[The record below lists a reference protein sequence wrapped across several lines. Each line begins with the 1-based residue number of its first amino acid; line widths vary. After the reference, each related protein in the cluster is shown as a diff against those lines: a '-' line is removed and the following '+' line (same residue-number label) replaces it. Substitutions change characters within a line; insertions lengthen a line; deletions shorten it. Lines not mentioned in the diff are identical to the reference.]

1 MKRSSGFYNWAWDT
15 VVGCKNGCWYCYAKH
30 IVEKNHRRKFEDVM
44 YYNDLWN
51 EPAKVPPS
59 VIFVNHFA
67 DIMGD
72 WVPKEWI
79 QKVIDTAW
87 KFNEH
92 NFLFMTKN
100 PARYKEFAFPAN
112 CILGV
117 TIESPA
123 EWWRADIMK
132 DIEGRQI
139 ASVEP
144 ILGDFTGYY
153 FSQFEYVVIGALL
166 RFDGTKFTHEFYDTV
181 KHGMKYYTR

>member
-1 MKRSSGFYNWAWDT
+1 
-15 VVGCKNGCWYCYAKH
+15 
-30 IVEKNHRRKFEDVM
+30 
-44 YYNDLWN
+44 
-51 EPAKVPPS
+51 
-59 VIFVNHFA
+59 
-67 DIMGD
+67 
-72 WVPKEWI
+72 
-79 QKVIDTAW
+79 
-87 KFNEH
+87 
-92 NFLFMTKN
+92 
-100 PARYKEFAFPAN
+100 
-112 CILGV
+112 V

-144 ILGDFTGYY
+144 ILGDFTGYD